1 MYEIYNKW
9 PQIAKES
16 GNENFQKI
24 DFKSIDHIVF
34 AGMGGSGSIGD
45 VIGAILSK
53 KDIHVTNVK
62 GYLLPKTVDENT
74 LVIATS
80 VSGNSIEVLEI
91 LKNVKKMSTKVVG
104 FSSGGKMENL
114 CLKNNIY
121 YQKIPMIH
129 SPRASFPKFLFSIL
143 NILEEVIP
151 INQNE
156 INESILGLE
165 ETRKNI
171 STDNLNENNKSLD
184 LAKFVTD
191 LPYIYYPAGLKS
203 AAIRFKNSLQENTK
217 THALTEDV
225 IESCHNG
232 IVGWSM
238 KSESNP
244 IFIQGYND
252 HIKTIERWSIL
263 KEFFEDKK
271 IEYKIVKSNEG
282 GILSKIVNL
291 IYLLDYTTIYSSV
304 LRNIDPTPV
313 EPIDYIK
320 NKLDKN

>member
-1 MYEIYNKW
+1 
-9 PQIAKES
+9 
-16 GNENFQKI
+16 
-24 DFKSIDHIVF
+24 
-34 AGMGGSGSIGD
+34 MGGSGSIGD

-156 INESILGLE
+156 INESILGFE

>member
-1 MYEIYNKW
+1 MYEIYNEW

-16 GNENFQKI
+16 SNENFQKI

-156 INESILGLE
+156 INESILGFE

-263 KEFFEDKK
+263 KQFFEDKK
-271 IEYKIVKSNEG
+271 IQFKIVKSNEG

>member
-1 MYEIYNKW
+1 MYEIYNEW

-16 GNENFQKI
+16 SNENFQKI

-263 KEFFEDKK
+263 KQFFEIND
-271 IEYKIVKSNEG
+271 
-282 GILSKIVNL
+282 LSKF
-291 IYLLDYTTIYSSV
+291 LL
-304 LRNIDPTPV
+304 
-313 EPIDYIK
+313 
-320 NKLDKN
+320 